1 MTNIGVVGGTSKSRC
16 LSKGT
21 RDVVAG
27 VASGAVVVAA
37 VVVAVVVAF
46 VASLVTPIGEVGG
59 VGTSRRG
66 DDSVSSLNNGLG
78 VMRL

>member
-21 RDVVAG
+21 RDVAAG
-27 VASGAVVVAA
+27 VASGAVVAAAVAA
-37 VVVAVVVAF
+37 VVIVAF
-46 VASLVTPIGEVGG
+46 VVSLVAPIGEVGG

-66 DDSVSSLNNGLG
+66 DDSVSSLDDGLG
-78 VMRL
+78 VMCL